1 LGYIALR
8 FTAPDFSECFLYGS
22 LIVKIDFDRAA
33 DAAKPGAELEDQQ
46 ADADA
51 ENEMVVAAND
61 NGLRWPLIRFPEGW
75 YASF

>member
-1 LGYIALR
+1 M
-8 FTAPDFSECFLYGS
+8 
-22 LIVKIDFDRAA
+22 KIDFDRAA